1 MTNLTKFWW
10 QLNHYF
16 EFQYIAAAF
25 AAEGEFNKELDKLDK
40 LVPNPK
46 QPVCQDHTIKVAEC
60 YRQNNNQALK
70 CSDVVREFALCVE
83 SSTQVYTNMCWIL
96 DI

>member
-1 MTNLTKFWW
+1 M
-10 QLNHYF
+10 NHYF

-83 SSTQVYTNMCWIL
+83 SSTQVYTNMC
-96 DI
+96 